1 MVHLL
6 ATILYSCIMGITILA
21 LLEVFKRPNERQNV
35 YLKGLLLLLL
45 IHSAGELFLYSG
57 AFVYAP
63 DLVGIHL
70 PFRVLLGPL
79 LYFYAYASMSPD
91 KGTNKRMMGLALSG
105 PIIVVLGMLPF
116 IFMIGPAEKIAL
128 AMPSTR
134 DPELWKIAVFTC
146 LFTTFVFIFY
156 TLFYLVAALKLHDN
170 HRQQLMERF
179 SEIELLSLD
188 WFKPVLFIWGAVW
201 LMHAIEFS
209 FGALGWRWFGS
220 GILLP
225 ILEVI
230 ALAIFIQKAL
240 SQKVLVESDKG
251 VARVSQPNKNETRTA
266 LLSAEKMKLVAS
278 KLEHAMKEDK
288 LFLQENLSLNKL
300 SESISESENHISETL
315 SQFLDTKFFQFV
327 NGFRVEEA
335 KVALQNSDKLITS
348 IAYDVGFNSKS
359 TFNTAFKNLVG
370 HSPSVYRKLL
380 LDKNTL

>member
-21 LLEVFKRPNERQNV
+21 LLEVFKRPNDRQNV
-35 YLKGLLLLLL
+35 CLKGLLLLLL
-45 IHSAGELFLYSG
+45 IHSAGELFVYSG
-57 AFVYAP
+57 AFVHAP
-63 DLVGIHL
+63 GLVGVHL
-70 PFRVLLGPL
+70 PFRVLLGSA

-91 KGTNKRMMGLALSG
+91 KGTDKRMVVLALSG

-116 IFMIGPAEKIAL
+116 IFMISPAEKIAL
-128 AMPSTR
+128 ATPSTR

-156 TLFYLVAALKLHDN
+156 TLLYLVAALKLHSR

-179 SEIELLSLD
+179 AEIEQRSLD
-188 WFKPVLFIWGAVW
+188 WFRPVLLIWGTVW
-201 LMHAIEFS
+201 LMYAVEFS
-209 FGALGWRWFGS
+209 LGALGWRWFGS

-225 ILEVI
+225 ILEVL

-240 SQKVLVESDKG
+240 NQKMLNDSEKG
-251 VARVSQPNKNETRTA
+251 LPRASQPNQGQTRTA
-266 LLSAEKMKLVAS
+266 LLSAEKMQLIAS

-288 LFLQENLSLNKL
+288 LFLQDNLSLNKL

-315 SQFLDTKFFQFV
+315 SQFLNTKFFQFV

-335 KVALQNSDKLITS
+335 KKALQESDKLVTS
-348 IAYDVGFNSKS
+348 IAFDVGFNSKS
-359 TFNTAFKNLVG
+359 TFNTAFKKLVG
-370 HSPSVYRKLL
+370 HSPSAYRNSLL
-380 LDKNTL
+380 EKNTL